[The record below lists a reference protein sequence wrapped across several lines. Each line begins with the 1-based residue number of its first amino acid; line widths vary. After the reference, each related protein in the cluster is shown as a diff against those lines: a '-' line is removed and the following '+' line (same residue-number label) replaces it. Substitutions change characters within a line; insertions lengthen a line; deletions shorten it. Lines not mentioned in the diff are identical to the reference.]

1 MNKRI
6 TIASALK
13 IIASGTRDQ
22 GLDCET
28 MQKFPRETAYLQR
41 KLHLTKMQ
49 CYIVAVMLDNAGD
62 PVSPDDLADHAEASR
77 IFILGLQ
84 NEMDMLVDRGVINV
98 VGGGRHDVWNMHYM
112 PSESLV
118 QAVSHNHELRPEVM
132 SDLTYE
138 EMWDRISGLLRACE
152 FDNLSFPL
160 MVEKVKKIMEGC
172 CHLDFCEKI
181 MSLNLNDADMILLL
195 IVCNALVNKADDY
208 VTTFDYNKILP
219 HSSCSMIV
227 KQFKNKTSDLVVKDI
242 LENVDNDE
250 EDFRLTVHGIL
261 LLLGEE
267 YVPEDRKEPKQT
279 PAPPKKQTIVP
290 KNMFY
295 NEDERKHILRLE
307 ALLCQDSF
315 VSIQQRM
322 KEAGLRTGFCCLFYG
337 APGTGKTETVLQM
350 ARRTGREIIRVDLS
364 SQKSMWVGESEKNIE
379 RIFADYRE
387 KLSQSELAPILLF
400 NEADAIFSKRHVGVN
415 SEVEQMAN
423 TMQNIL
429 LQNMENF
436 EGILIAT
443 TNLADNFDPAFH
455 RRFLYRI
462 EFKSPSAEVRKQIWR
477 SMLPDMDESNIKAM
491 AERFSISGGQIEN
504 AVRKTMIESIL
515 KGRPLSTDEIVA
527 ICEQEVQKK
536 RVTLKKLCV

>member
-6 TIASALK
+6 TIASALE
-13 IIASGTRDQ
+13 IIASETRDK

-28 MQKFPRETAYLQR
+28 MQKFPRETSYLQR

-98 VGGGRHDVWNMHYM
+98 VGGGRHNVWNMHYM

-138 EMWDRISGLLRACE
+138 EMWDRITDLLRACE

-172 CHLDFCEKI
+172 CHLDFCKKI
-181 MSLNLNDADMILLL
+181 ISLNLNDADMIMLL
-195 IVCNALVNKADDY
+195 IVCNALVNKEDDY

-242 LENVDNDE
+242 LENVDNNE

-350 ARRTGREIIRVDLS
+350 ARHTGREIIRVDLS

-504 AVRKTMIESIL
+504 AVRKIMIESIL
-515 KGRPLSTDEIVA
+515 KGCPLSTDEIVA

>member
-6 TIASALK
+6 TIASALE
-13 IIASGTRDQ
+13 IIASGTRDK

-28 MQKFPRETAYLQR
+28 MQKFPRETSYLQR

-62 PVSPDDLADHAEASR
+62 PVSPDDLADHAEANR
-77 IFILGLQ
+77 IFILGQ
-84 NEMDMLVDRGVINV
+84 QGEMDNLVERGIINV
-98 VGGGRHDVWNMHYM
+98 VGGGRHNVWNMHYM

-138 EMWDRISGLLRACE
+138 EMWDRITDLLRACE
-152 FDNLSFPL
+152 FNNLSFPL

-279 PAPPKKQTIVP
+279 PAPPNKQTIVP

-337 APGTGKTETVLQM
+337 APGTGKTETVLQI

-504 AVRKTMIESIL
+504 TVRKMMIESIL
-515 KGRPLSTDEIVA
+515 KGCPLSTDEIVA

>member
-1 MNKRI
+1 MNKKI
-6 TIASALK
+6 TIASALET
-13 IIASGTRDQ
+13 IASGTRDQ

-62 PVSPDDLADHAEASR
+62 SVSPDDLADHAEASR

-84 NEMDMLVDRGVINV
+84 DEMDKLVDRGVINV
-98 VGGGRHDVWNMHYM
+98 VGGGRHDIWNMHYM

-138 EMWDRISGLLRACE
+138 EMWDRITDLLRACE

-172 CHLDFCEKI
+172 CHLDFCKKI
-181 MSLNLNDADMILLL
+181 ISLNLNDADMIMLL
-195 IVCNALVNKADDY
+195 IVCNALVNKEDDY

-261 LLLGEE
+261 LLLGEK

-279 PAPPKKQTIVP
+279 PAPPNKQTIVP

-337 APGTGKTETVLQM
+337 APGTGKTETVLQI

-504 AVRKTMIESIL
+504 AVRKIMIESIL
-515 KGRPLSTDEIVA
+515 KGRPLNTDEIVA

>member
-1 MNKRI
+1 MKRI
-6 TIASALK
+6 TIASALE
-13 IIASGTRDQ
+13 IIASGTRNQ

-62 PVSPDDLADHAEASR
+62 PISPDDLADHAEANR

-98 VGGGRHDVWNMHYM
+98 VGGGRHNVWNMHYM

-138 EMWDRISGLLRACE
+138 EMWNRISGLLRACE

-208 VTTFDYNKILP
+208 VTTFDYNKIQP

-227 KQFKNKTSDLVVKDI
+227 RQFKNKTSDLVVKDI

-279 PAPPKKQTIVP
+279 PAPPNKQTIVP

-350 ARRTGREIIRVDLS
+350 ARHTGREIIRVDLS

-504 AVRKTMIESIL
+504 AVRKMMIESIL
-515 KGRPLSTDEIVA
+515 KGRPLNTDEVIA
-527 ICEQEVQKK
+527 ICEDEVQKK

>member
-1 MNKRI
+1 MKRI
-6 TIASALK
+6 TIASALE
-13 IIASGTRDQ
+13 IIASGTRNQ

-28 MQKFPRETAYLQR
+28 MQKFPIETAYLQR

-62 PVSPDDLADHAEASR
+62 PISPDDLADHAEANR

-98 VGGGRHDVWNMHYM
+98 VGGGRHNVWNMHYM

-138 EMWDRISGLLRACE
+138 EMWNRISGLLRACE

-227 KQFKNKTSDLVVKDI
+227 RQFRDKTSALVLKDI
-242 LENVDNDE
+242 LENNDDE
-250 EDFRLTVHGIL
+250 DEDFRLTVHGIL

-267 YVPEDRKEPKQT
+267 YVPEDRKEPKQP
-279 PAPPKKQTIVP
+279 PAPPNKQTIVP

-350 ARRTGREIIRVDLS
+350 ARHTGREIIRVDLS

-387 KLSQSELAPILLF
+387 RLSQSELAPILLF

-504 AVRKTMIESIL
+504 AVRKIMIESIL
-515 KGRPLSTDEIVA
+515 KGCPLSTDEIVA

>member
-6 TIASALK
+6 TIASALE
-13 IIASGTRDQ
+13 IIASGTRDK

-28 MQKFPRETAYLQR
+28 MQKFPRETSYLQR

-77 IFILGLQ
+77 IFILGQ
-84 NEMDMLVDRGVINV
+84 QGEMDMLVDRGVINV

-138 EMWDRISGLLRACE
+138 EMWNRILELLRACE

-172 CHLDFCEKI
+172 CHLDFCKKI
-181 MSLNLNDADMILLL
+181 ISLNLNDADMIMLL
-195 IVCNALVNKADDY
+195 IVCNALVNKEDDY

-219 HSSCSMIV
+219 HCSCSMIV

-279 PAPPKKQTIVP
+279 PAPPNKQTIVP

-337 APGTGKTETVLQM
+337 APGTGKTETVLQI

-504 AVRKTMIESIL
+504 AVRKIMIESIL
-515 KGRPLSTDEIVA
+515 KGCPLSTDEIVA

>member
-1 MNKRI
+1 MNKKI
-6 TIASALK
+6 TIASALET
-13 IIASGTRDQ
+13 IASGTRDQ

-84 NEMDMLVDRGVINV
+84 DEMDKLVDRGVINV

-138 EMWDRISGLLRACE
+138 EMWDRITDLLRACE

-279 PAPPKKQTIVP
+279 PAPPNKQTIVP

-350 ARRTGREIIRVDLS
+350 ARHTGREIIRVDLS

-504 AVRKTMIESIL
+504 AVRKIMIESIL
-515 KGRPLSTDEIVA
+515 KGCPLSTDEIVA

>member
-6 TIASALK
+6 TIASALE
-13 IIASGTRDQ
+13 IIASGTRDK

-28 MQKFPRETAYLQR
+28 MQKFPIETSYLQR

-77 IFILGLQ
+77 IFILGQ
-84 NEMDMLVDRGVINV
+84 QGEMDKLVERGIINV
-98 VGGGRHDVWNMHYM
+98 VGGGRHDIWNMHYM

-118 QAVSHNHELRPEVM
+118 QAVSHNYELRPEVM

-279 PAPPKKQTIVP
+279 PALPNKQTIVP

-387 KLSQSELAPILLF
+387 KLSQSELVPILLF

-504 AVRKTMIESIL
+504 AVRKMMIESIL
-515 KGRPLSTDEIVA
+515 KGCPLSTDEIVA

>member
-6 TIASALK
+6 TISSAME
-13 IIASGTRDQ
+13 IIASGTRNQ

-84 NEMDMLVDRGVINV
+84 DEMDKLVDRGVINV

-227 KQFKNKTSDLVVKDI
+227 RQFRDKTSTLVLKDI
-242 LENVDNDE
+242 LENNDDE
-250 EDFRLTVHGIL
+250 DEDFRLTVHGIL

-279 PAPPKKQTIVP
+279 PAPPNKQTIVP

-350 ARRTGREIIRVDLS
+350 ARHTGREIIRVDLS

-387 KLSQSELAPILLF
+387 RLSQSELAPILLF

-491 AERFSISGGQIEN
+491 AEWFSISGGQIEN
-504 AVRKTMIESIL
+504 AVRKIMIESIL
-515 KGRPLSTDEIVA
+515 KGCPLSTDEIVA

>member
-6 TIASALK
+6 TIASALE
-13 IIASGTRDQ
+13 IIASGTRDK

-28 MQKFPRETAYLQR
+28 MQKFPRETSYLQR

-77 IFILGLQ
+77 IFILGQ
-84 NEMDMLVDRGVINV
+84 QGEMDMLVDRGVINV

-138 EMWDRISGLLRACE
+138 EMWNRILELLRACE

-181 MSLNLNDADMILLL
+181 MSLNLNDADMIMLL
-195 IVCNALVNKADDY
+195 IVCNALVNKEDDY

-279 PAPPKKQTIVP
+279 PAPPNKQTIEP

-322 KEAGLRTGFCCLFYG
+322 KDAGLRTGFCCLFYG
-337 APGTGKTETVLQM
+337 APGTGKTETVLQI

-387 KLSQSELAPILLF
+387 KLSQSELVPILLF

-504 AVRKTMIESIL
+504 AVRKIMIESIL
-515 KGRPLSTDEIVA
+515 KGRPLNTDEVIA
-527 ICEQEVQKK
+527 ICEDEVQKK

>member
-6 TIASALK
+6 TIASALE
-13 IIASGTRDQ
+13 IIASGTRDK

-28 MQKFPRETAYLQR
+28 MQKFPRETSYLQR

-77 IFILGLQ
+77 IFILGQ
-84 NEMDMLVDRGVINV
+84 QGEMDKLVDRGVINV

-138 EMWDRISGLLRACE
+138 EMWNRILELLRACE

-172 CHLDFCEKI
+172 CHLDFCKKI
-181 MSLNLNDADMILLL
+181 ISLNLNDADMILLL
-195 IVCNALVNKADDY
+195 IVCNALVNKEDDY

-219 HSSCSMIV
+219 QSSCSMIV
-227 KQFKNKTSDLVVKDI
+227 KQFRDKTSDLVVKDI

-279 PAPPKKQTIVP
+279 PAPPNKQTIVP

-337 APGTGKTETVLQM
+337 APGTGKTETVLQI

-504 AVRKTMIESIL
+504 AVRKIMIESIL

>member
-1 MNKRI
+1 MKRI
-6 TIASALK
+6 TIASALE
-13 IIASGTRDQ
+13 IIASGTRDK

-28 MQKFPRETAYLQR
+28 MQKFLRETAYLQR

-138 EMWDRISGLLRACE
+138 EMWDRITDLLRACE

-181 MSLNLNDADMILLL
+181 MSLNLNDADMIMLL
-195 IVCNALVNKADDY
+195 IVCNALVNKEDDY

-227 KQFKNKTSDLVVKDI
+227 RQFRDKTSALVLKDI
-242 LENVDNDE
+242 LENNDDE
-250 EDFRLTVHGIL
+250 DEDFRLTVHGIL

-279 PAPPKKQTIVP
+279 PAPPNKQTIVP

-350 ARRTGREIIRVDLS
+350 ARHTGREIIRVDLS

-400 NEADAIFSKRHVGVN
+400 NEADAIFSKRHVGVS

-477 SMLPDMDESNIKAM
+477 SMMPDMDESNIKAM

-504 AVRKTMIESIL
+504 AVRKMMIESIL
-515 KGRPLSTDEIVA
+515 KGCPLNTDEVIA
-527 ICEQEVQKK
+527 ICEDEVQKK
-536 RVTLKKLCV
+536 RVSLKKLCV

>member
-1 MNKRI
+1 MKRI
-6 TIASALK
+6 TIASALE
-13 IIASGTRDQ
+13 IIASGTRDK

-28 MQKFPRETAYLQR
+28 MQKFLRETAYLQR

-62 PVSPDDLADHAEASR
+62 PISPDDLADHAEASR

-227 KQFKNKTSDLVVKDI
+227 RQFRDKTSALVLKDI
-242 LENVDNDE
+242 LENNDE
-250 EDFRLTVHGIL
+250 EDEDFRLTVHGIL

-279 PAPPKKQTIVP
+279 PAPPNKQTIVP

-350 ARRTGREIIRVDLS
+350 ARHTGREIIRIDLS

-504 AVRKTMIESIL
+504 AVRKMMIESIL
-515 KGRPLSTDEIVA
+515 KGRPLDTDEVIA
-527 ICEQEVQKK
+527 ICEDEVQKK
-536 RVTLKKLCV
+536 IVSLKKLCV

>member
-1 MNKRI
+1 MNKRM
-6 TIASALK
+6 TIASALES
-13 IIASGTRDQ
+13 IASGTLDQ
-22 GLDCET
+22 GLDCEA
-28 MQKFPRETAYLQR
+28 MQRFPKETAYLQR

-49 CYIVAVMLDNAGD
+49 CYIVAVMLHNAGV
-62 PVSPDDLADHAEASR
+62 PISPTDIADHAEANR
-77 IFILGLQ
+77 IFILGQ
-84 NEMDMLVDRGVINV
+84 QGEMDKLVERGIINV
-98 VGGGRHDVWNMHYM
+98 VGGDRHDIWNMHYM

-118 QAVSHNHELRPEVM
+118 LAVSHNHELRPEVM
-132 SDLTYE
+132 SDLTSE
-138 EMWDRISGLLRACE
+138 EMWERITNLLHACD
-152 FDNLSFPL
+152 FDNLSYPL
-160 MVEKVKKIMEGC
+160 MLGKMKTMMSEC
-172 CHLDFCEKI
+172 QHLDFCKKI
-181 MSLNLNDADMILLL
+181 ISLNLNDADMIMLL
-195 IVCNALVNKADDY
+195 IVCNALVNKEDDY

-267 YVPEDRKEPKQT
+267 YVPEDRKKPKQT
-279 PAPPKKQTIVP
+279 PAPPNKQTIVP

-337 APGTGKTETVLQM
+337 APGTGKTETVLQI

-491 AERFSISGGQIEN
+491 AERFSISG
-504 AVRKTMIESIL
+504 
-515 KGRPLSTDEIVA
+515 
-527 ICEQEVQKK
+527 
-536 RVTLKKLCV
+536 

>member
-1 MNKRI
+1 MNKRM
-6 TIASALK
+6 TIASALES
-13 IIASGTRDQ
+13 IASGTLDQ

-28 MQKFPRETAYLQR
+28 MQRFPKETAYLQR

-62 PVSPDDLADHAEASR
+62 PVSPDDLADHAEANR

-84 NEMDMLVDRGVINV
+84 NEMDKLVERGIINV
-98 VGGGRHDVWNMHYM
+98 VGGDRHDIWNMHYM

-118 QAVSHNHELRPEVM
+118 LAVSHNHELRPEVM
-132 SDLTYE
+132 SDLTSE
-138 EMWDRISGLLRACE
+138 EMWERITNLLHACD
-152 FDNLSFPL
+152 FDNLSYPL
-160 MVEKVKKIMEGC
+160 MLGKMKTMMSEC
-172 CHLDFCEKI
+172 QHLDFCKKI
-181 MSLNLNDADMILLL
+181 ISLNLNDADMIMLL
-195 IVCNALVNKADDY
+195 IVCNALVNKEDDY

-250 EDFRLTVHGIL
+250 EYFRLTVHGIL
-261 LLLGEE
+261 ILLGEE

-279 PAPPKKQTIVP
+279 PAPPNKQTIVP

-295 NEDERKHILRLE
+295 NEDEQKHILRLE

-337 APGTGKTETVLQM
+337 APGTGKTETVLQI
-350 ARRTGREIIRVDLS
+350 ARRTRREIIRVDLS

-387 KLSQSELAPILLF
+387 KLSQSELVPILLF

-504 AVRKTMIESIL
+504 AVRKIMIESIL
-515 KGRPLSTDEIVA
+515 KGCPLSTDEIVA

>member
-6 TIASALK
+6 TIASALE

-28 MQKFPRETAYLQR
+28 MQKFPRETSYLQR

-98 VGGGRHDVWNMHYM
+98 VGGGRHDIWNMHYM

-118 QAVSHNHELRPEVM
+118 LAVSHNHELRPEVM
-132 SDLTYE
+132 SDLTSE
-138 EMWDRISGLLRACE
+138 EMWERITNLLHACD
-152 FDNLSFPL
+152 FDNLSYP
-160 MVEKVKKIMEGC
+160 IMLGKMKTMMSEC
-172 CHLDFCEKI
+172 QHLDFCKKI
-181 MSLNLNDADMILLL
+181 ISLNLNDTDMIMLL
-195 IVCNALVNKADDY
+195 IVCNALVSKEDDY

-279 PAPPKKQTIVP
+279 PAPPNKQTIVP

-350 ARRTGREIIRVDLS
+350 ARHTGREIIRVDLS

-504 AVRKTMIESIL
+504 AVRKMMIESIL
-515 KGRPLSTDEIVA
+515 KGRPLSTDEIFA

>member
-6 TIASALK
+6 TIASALE
-13 IIASGTRDQ
+13 IIASGTRDK

-28 MQKFPRETAYLQR
+28 MQKFPIETSYLQR

-77 IFILGLQ
+77 IFILGQ
-84 NEMDMLVDRGVINV
+84 QGEMDKLVERGIINV
-98 VGGGRHDVWNMHYM
+98 VGGGRHDIWNMHYM

-118 QAVSHNHELRPEVM
+118 QAVSHNYELRPEVM

-242 LENVDNDE
+242 LENVDNNE

-279 PAPPKKQTIVP
+279 PALPNKQTIVP

-387 KLSQSELAPILLF
+387 KLSQSELVPILLF

-504 AVRKTMIESIL
+504 AVRKMMIESIL
-515 KGRPLSTDEIVA
+515 KGCPLSTDEIVA

>member
-84 NEMDMLVDRGVINV
+84 DEMDKLVDRGVINV
-98 VGGGRHDVWNMHYM
+98 VGGGRHDIWNMHYM
-112 PSESLV
+112 PSESLI

-227 KQFKNKTSDLVVKDI
+227 RQFRDKTSALVLKDI
-242 LENVDNDE
+242 LENNDDE
-250 EDFRLTVHGIL
+250 DEDFRLTVHGIL
-261 LLLGEE
+261 LLLGDE

-279 PAPPKKQTIVP
+279 PAPPNKQTIVP

-350 ARRTGREIIRVDLS
+350 ARHTGREIIRVDLS

-387 KLSQSELAPILLF
+387 KLSQSELVPILLF

-504 AVRKTMIESIL
+504 AVRKMMIESIL
-515 KGRPLSTDEIVA
+515 KGRPLNTNEVIA
-527 ICEQEVQKK
+527 ICEDEVQKK
-536 RVTLKKLCV
+536 RVSLKKLCV

>member
-1 MNKRI
+1 MKRI
-6 TIASALK
+6 TIASALE
-13 IIASGTRDQ
+13 IIASGTRNQ

-84 NEMDMLVDRGVINV
+84 DEMDKLVNRGVINV
-98 VGGGRHDVWNMHYM
+98 VGGGRHDIWNMHYM

-118 QAVSHNHELRPEVM
+118 LAVSHNHELRPEVM

-138 EMWDRISGLLRACE
+138 EMWNRISGLLRACE

-172 CHLDFCEKI
+172 CHLDFCKKI
-181 MSLNLNDADMILLL
+181 ISLNLNDADMIMLL

-227 KQFKNKTSDLVVKDI
+227 RQFRDKTSDLVVKDI

-279 PAPPKKQTIVP
+279 PAPPNKQTIVP

-350 ARRTGREIIRVDLS
+350 ARHTGREIIRVDLS

-387 KLSQSELAPILLF
+387 RLSQSELAPILLF

-504 AVRKTMIESIL
+504 AVRKMMIESIL
-515 KGRPLSTDEIVA
+515 KGRPLNTDEVIA
-527 ICEQEVQKK
+527 ICEDEVQKK
-536 RVTLKKLCV
+536 RVSLKKLCV

>member
-13 IIASGTRDQ
+13 IIASWTRDQ

-84 NEMDMLVDRGVINV
+84 DEMDKLVDRGVINV
-98 VGGGRHDVWNMHYM
+98 VGGGRHDIWNMHYM

-138 EMWDRISGLLRACE
+138 EMWDRVSGLLRACE

-227 KQFKNKTSDLVVKDI
+227 RQFRDKTSALVLKDI
-242 LENVDNDE
+242 LENNDDE
-250 EDFRLTVHGIL
+250 DEDFRLTVHGIL

-279 PAPPKKQTIVP
+279 PAPPNKQTIVP

-350 ARRTGREIIRVDLS
+350 ARHTGREIIRVDLS

-387 KLSQSELAPILLF
+387 RLSQSELAPILLF

-504 AVRKTMIESIL
+504 AVRKMMIESIL
-515 KGRPLSTDEIVA
+515 KGRPLNTDEVIA
-527 ICEQEVQKK
+527 ICEDEVQKK
-536 RVTLKKLCV
+536 RVSLKKLCV

>member
-6 TIASALK
+6 TIASALE
-13 IIASGTRDQ
+13 IIASGTRDK

-28 MQKFPRETAYLQR
+28 MQKFPIETSYLQR

-77 IFILGLQ
+77 IFILGQ
-84 NEMDMLVDRGVINV
+84 QGEMDKLVERGIINV
-98 VGGGRHDVWNMHYM
+98 VGGGRHDIWNMHYM

-118 QAVSHNHELRPEVM
+118 QAVSHNYELRPEVM

-242 LENVDNDE
+242 LENVDNNE

-261 LLLGEE
+261 LLLSEE

-279 PAPPKKQTIVP
+279 PALPNKQTIVP

-387 KLSQSELAPILLF
+387 KLSQSELVPILLF

-504 AVRKTMIESIL
+504 AVRKMMIESIL
-515 KGRPLSTDEIVA
+515 KGCPLSTDEIVA

>member
-6 TIASALK
+6 TIASALE
-13 IIASGTRDQ
+13 IIASGTRDK

-28 MQKFPRETAYLQR
+28 MQKFPRETSYLQR

-172 CHLDFCEKI
+172 CHLDFCKKI
-181 MSLNLNDADMILLL
+181 ISLNLNDADMIMLL
-195 IVCNALVNKADDY
+195 IVCNALVNKEDDY

-279 PAPPKKQTIVP
+279 PAPPNKQTIVP

-350 ARRTGREIIRVDLS
+350 ARHTGREIIRVDLS

-504 AVRKTMIESIL
+504 AVRKMMIESIL
-515 KGRPLSTDEIVA
+515 KGRPLSTDEIFA

>member
-6 TIASALK
+6 TIASALE
-13 IIASGTRDQ
+13 IIASGTRDK

-28 MQKFPRETAYLQR
+28 MQKFPRETSYLQR

-84 NEMDMLVDRGVINV
+84 DEMDMLVDRGVINV

-138 EMWDRISGLLRACE
+138 EMWNRISGLLRACE

-172 CHLDFCEKI
+172 QHLDFCKKI
-181 MSLNLNDADMILLL
+181 ISLNLNDADMIMLL
-195 IVCNALVNKADDY
+195 IVCNALVNKEDDY

-279 PAPPKKQTIVP
+279 PAPPNKQTIVP

-337 APGTGKTETVLQM
+337 APGTGKTETVLQI

-515 KGRPLSTDEIVA
+515 KGRPLSTDEIVV

>member
-1 MNKRI
+1 MKRI
-6 TIASALK
+6 TIASALE
-13 IIASGTRDQ
+13 IIASGTRDK

-28 MQKFPRETAYLQR
+28 MQKFLRETAYLQR

-84 NEMDMLVDRGVINV
+84 DEMDKLVNRGVINV
-98 VGGGRHDVWNMHYM
+98 VGGGRHDIWNMHYM

-227 KQFKNKTSDLVVKDI
+227 RQFREKTSALVLKDI
-242 LENVDNDE
+242 LENNDD
-250 EDFRLTVHGIL
+250 EDDEFRLTVHGIL

-279 PAPPKKQTIVP
+279 PAPPNKQTIVP

-337 APGTGKTETVLQM
+337 APGTGKTETVLQI

-477 SMLPDMDESNIKAM
+477 SMMPDMDESNIKAM

-504 AVRKTMIESIL
+504 AVRKMMIESIL
-515 KGRPLSTDEIVA
+515 KGRPLNTDEVIA
-527 ICEQEVQKK
+527 ICEDEVQKK
-536 RVTLKKLCV
+536 RVSLKKLCV

>member
-1 MNKRI
+1 MKRI
-6 TIASALK
+6 TIASALE

-84 NEMDMLVDRGVINV
+84 DEMDKLVDRGVINV
-98 VGGGRHDVWNMHYM
+98 VGGGRHDIWNMHYM

-138 EMWDRISGLLRACE
+138 EMWNRVSGLLRACE

-227 KQFKNKTSDLVVKDI
+227 RQFRDKTSALVLKDI
-242 LENVDNDE
+242 LENNDDE
-250 EDFRLTVHGIL
+250 DEDFRLTVHGIL

-267 YVPEDRKEPKQT
+267 YVPEDRKEPEQP
-279 PAPPKKQTIVP
+279 PAPPNKQTIVP

-322 KEAGLRTGFCCLFYG
+322 REAGLRTGFCCLFYG

-400 NEADAIFSKRHVGVN
+400 NEADAIFSKRHVGVS

-477 SMLPDMDESNIKAM
+477 SMMPDMDESNIKAM

-504 AVRKTMIESIL
+504 AVRKMMIESIL
-515 KGRPLSTDEIVA
+515 KGRPLNTDEVIA
-527 ICEQEVQKK
+527 ICEDEVQKK
-536 RVTLKKLCV
+536 RVSLKKLCV

>member
-1 MNKRI
+1 MKRI

-84 NEMDMLVDRGVINV
+84 DEMDKLVDRGVINV
-98 VGGGRHDVWNMHYM
+98 VGGGRHDIWNMHYM

-172 CHLDFCEKI
+172 CHLYFCEKI

-227 KQFKNKTSDLVVKDI
+227 RQFRDKTSDLVVKDI

-279 PAPPKKQTIVP
+279 PAPPNKQTIVP

-350 ARRTGREIIRVDLS
+350 ARHTGREIIRVDLS

-387 KLSQSELAPILLF
+387 RLSQSELAPILLF

-504 AVRKTMIESIL
+504 AVRKMMIESIL
-515 KGRPLSTDEIVA
+515 KGCPLSTDEIVA

>member
-6 TIASALK
+6 TIASALE
-13 IIASGTRDQ
+13 IIASGTRDK

-28 MQKFPRETAYLQR
+28 MKKFPRETSYLQR

-49 CYIVAVMLDNAGD
+49 CYIVAVMLDNAGN
-62 PVSPDDLADHAEASR
+62 PVSPDDLADHAEANR

-98 VGGGRHDVWNMHYM
+98 VGGGRHNVWNMHYM

-138 EMWDRISGLLRACE
+138 EMWDRITDLLRACE

-172 CHLDFCEKI
+172 CHLDFCKKI
-181 MSLNLNDADMILLL
+181 ISLNLNDADMIMLL
-195 IVCNALVNKADDY
+195 IVCNALVNKEDDY

-242 LENVDNDE
+242 LKNVDNDE

-279 PAPPKKQTIVP
+279 PAPPNKQTIVP

-350 ARRTGREIIRVDLS
+350 ARHTGREIIRVDLS

-387 KLSQSELAPILLF
+387 KLSQSELVPILLF

-504 AVRKTMIESIL
+504 AVRKIMIESIL
-515 KGRPLSTDEIVA
+515 KGRPLNTDEIIA
-527 ICEQEVQKK
+527 ICEDEVQKK
-536 RVTLKKLCV
+536 IVSLKKLCV

>member
-1 MNKRI
+1 MKRI
-6 TIASALK
+6 TIASALE
-13 IIASGTRDQ
+13 IIASGTRNQ

-62 PVSPDDLADHAEASR
+62 PISPDDLADHAEASR

-181 MSLNLNDADMILLL
+181 MSLNLNDADMIMLL
-195 IVCNALVNKADDY
+195 IVCNALVNKEDDY

-227 KQFKNKTSDLVVKDI
+227 RQFRDKTSALVLKDI
-242 LENVDNDE
+242 LENNDDE
-250 EDFRLTVHGIL
+250 DEDFRLTVHGIL

-279 PAPPKKQTIVP
+279 PAPPNKQTIVP

-387 KLSQSELAPILLF
+387 KLSQSDLAPILLF

-504 AVRKTMIESIL
+504 AVRKMMIESIL
-515 KGRPLSTDEIVA
+515 KGRPLNTDEVIA
-527 ICEQEVQKK
+527 ICEDEVQKK
-536 RVTLKKLCV
+536 RVSLKKLCV

>member
-1 MNKRI
+1 MNKKI
-6 TIASALK
+6 TIASALE
-13 IIASGTRDQ
+13 IIASGTRDK

-28 MQKFPRETAYLQR
+28 MQKFPRETSYLQR

-77 IFILGLQ
+77 IFILGQQ
-84 NEMDMLVDRGVINV
+84 NEMDMLVDRGIINV

-138 EMWDRISGLLRACE
+138 EMWNRILELLRACE

-172 CHLDFCEKI
+172 CHLDFCKKI
-181 MSLNLNDADMILLL
+181 ISLNLNDADMIMLL
-195 IVCNALVNKADDY
+195 IVCNALVNKEDDY

-279 PAPPKKQTIVP
+279 PAPPNKQTIVP

-337 APGTGKTETVLQM
+337 APGTGKTETVLQI
-350 ARRTGREIIRVDLS
+350 ARHTGREIIRVDLS

-504 AVRKTMIESIL
+504 AVRKIMIESIL
-515 KGRPLSTDEIVA
+515 KGRPLNTDEVIA
-527 ICEQEVQKK
+527 ICEDEVQKK
-536 RVTLKKLCV
+536 RVSLKKLCV

>member
-6 TIASALK
+6 TIASALE
-13 IIASGTRDQ
+13 IIASGTRDK

-28 MQKFPRETAYLQR
+28 MQKFPRETSYLQR

-98 VGGGRHDVWNMHYM
+98 VGGGRHNFWNMHYM

-138 EMWDRISGLLRACE
+138 EMWDRITDLLRACE

-227 KQFKNKTSDLVVKDI
+227 KQFRDKTSALVLKDI
-242 LENVDNDE
+242 LENNDD
-250 EDFRLTVHGIL
+250 EDDEFRLTVHGIL
-261 LLLGEE
+261 LFLGEE
-267 YVPEDRKEPKQT
+267 YVPEDRKEPEQP

-504 AVRKTMIESIL
+504 AVRKMMIESIL
-515 KGRPLSTDEIVA
+515 KGRPLSTDEIFA

>member
-6 TIASALK
+6 TIASALE
-13 IIASGTRDQ
+13 IIASGTRDK

-28 MQKFPRETAYLQR
+28 MQKFPRETSYLQR

-62 PVSPDDLADHAEASR
+62 PVSPDDLADHAEANR
-77 IFILGLQ
+77 IFILGQ
-84 NEMDMLVDRGVINV
+84 QGEMDMLVDRGVINV

-138 EMWDRISGLLRACE
+138 EMWNRILELLRACE

-181 MSLNLNDADMILLL
+181 MSLNLNDADMIMLL
-195 IVCNALVNKADDY
+195 IVCNALVNKEDDY

-219 HSSCSMIV
+219 HCSCSMIV

-279 PAPPKKQTIVP
+279 PAPPNKQTIVP

-322 KEAGLRTGFCCLFYG
+322 KDAGLRTGFCCLFYG
-337 APGTGKTETVLQM
+337 APGTGKTETVLQI
-350 ARRTGREIIRVDLS
+350 ARRTEREIIRVDLS

-504 AVRKTMIESIL
+504 AVRKIMIESIL
-515 KGRPLSTDEIVA
+515 KGRPLNTDEVIA
-527 ICEQEVQKK
+527 ICEDEVQKK

>member
-6 TIASALK
+6 TIASALE
-13 IIASGTRDQ
+13 IIASGTRDK

-28 MQKFPRETAYLQR
+28 MQKFPRETSYLQR

-62 PVSPDDLADHAEASR
+62 PVSPDDLADHAEANR

-84 NEMDMLVDRGVINV
+84 NEMDILVDRGVINV
-98 VGGGRHDVWNMHYM
+98 VGGGRHDIWNMHYM

-138 EMWDRISGLLRACE
+138 EMWDRITDLLRACE

-227 KQFKNKTSDLVVKDI
+227 KQFRDKTSDLVVKDI
-242 LENVDNDE
+242 LENSDDE
-250 EDFRLTVHGIL
+250 DDEFRLTVHGIL

-267 YVPEDRKEPKQT
+267 YVPEDRKEPKQP
-279 PAPPKKQTIVP
+279 PAPPNKQTIVP

-307 ALLCQDSF
+307 ALLSKDSF

-350 ARRTGREIIRVDLS
+350 ARHTGREIIRVDLS

-455 RRFLYRI
+455 RRFLYHI

-477 SMLPDMDESNIKAM
+477 SMLPNMDESNIKAM

-504 AVRKTMIESIL
+504 AVRKIMIESIL
-515 KGRPLSTDEIVA
+515 KGCPLSTDEIVA

>member
-6 TIASALK
+6 TIASALE
-13 IIASGTRDQ
+13 IIASGTRDK

-28 MQKFPRETAYLQR
+28 MQKFPRETSYLQR

-77 IFILGLQ
+77 IFILGQQ

-138 EMWDRISGLLRACE
+138 EMWNRILELLRACE

-195 IVCNALVNKADDY
+195 IVCNALVNKEDDY

-279 PAPPKKQTIVP
+279 PAPPNKQTIVP

-350 ARRTGREIIRVDLS
+350 ARHTGREIIRVDLS

-504 AVRKTMIESIL
+504 AVRKMMIESIL

>member
-6 TIASALK
+6 TIASALE
-13 IIASGTRDQ
+13 IIASGTRDK

-28 MQKFPRETAYLQR
+28 MQKFSRETSYLQR

-62 PVSPDDLADHAEASR
+62 PVSPDDLADHAEANR

-84 NEMDMLVDRGVINV
+84 NEMDKLVERGIINV
-98 VGGGRHDVWNMHYM
+98 VGGDRHDIWNMHYM

-118 QAVSHNHELRPEVM
+118 LAVSHNHELRPEVM
-132 SDLTYE
+132 SDLTSE
-138 EMWDRISGLLRACE
+138 EMWERITNLLHACD
-152 FDNLSFPL
+152 FDNLSYPL
-160 MVEKVKKIMEGC
+160 MLGKMKTMMSEC
-172 CHLDFCEKI
+172 QHLDFCKKI
-181 MSLNLNDADMILLL
+181 ISLNLNDADMIMLL
-195 IVCNALVNKADDY
+195 IVCNALVNKEDDY

-250 EDFRLTVHGIL
+250 EDFRLTVHGIF

-267 YVPEDRKEPKQT
+267 YVPEDRKEPKLT
-279 PAPPKKQTIVP
+279 PAPPNKQTIVP

-307 ALLCQDSF
+307 ALLSKDSF

-337 APGTGKTETVLQM
+337 APGTGKTETVLQI

-387 KLSQSELAPILLF
+387 KLSKSELAPILLF

-504 AVRKTMIESIL
+504 AVRKIMIESIL
-515 KGRPLSTDEIVA
+515 KGCPLSTDEIVA

>member
-6 TIASALK
+6 TIASALE
-13 IIASGTRDQ
+13 IIASGTRDK

-84 NEMDMLVDRGVINV
+84 DEMDKLVDRGVINV
-98 VGGGRHDVWNMHYM
+98 VGGGRHDIWNMHYM

-138 EMWDRISGLLRACE
+138 EMWDRVSGLLRACE

-172 CHLDFCEKI
+172 CHLYFCEKI

-227 KQFKNKTSDLVVKDI
+227 RQFREKTSALVLKDI
-242 LENVDNDE
+242 LENNDD
-250 EDFRLTVHGIL
+250 EDDEFRLTVHGIL

-279 PAPPKKQTIVP
+279 PAPPNKQTIVP
-290 KNMFY
+290 KIMFY
-295 NEDERKHILRLE
+295 NEDEQKHILRLE

-337 APGTGKTETVLQM
+337 APGTGKTETVLQI

-491 AERFSISGGQIEN
+491 AERFSISGGQTEN
-504 AVRKTMIESIL
+504 AVRKMMIESIL
-515 KGRPLSTDEIVA
+515 KGCPLNTDEVIA
-527 ICEQEVQKK
+527 ICEDEVQKK
-536 RVTLKKLCV
+536 RVSLKKLCV

>member
-1 MNKRI
+1 MKRI
-6 TIASALK
+6 TIASALE
-13 IIASGTRDQ
+13 IIASGTRNQ

-84 NEMDMLVDRGVINV
+84 NEMDKLVNRGVINV
-98 VGGGRHDVWNMHYM
+98 VGGGRHDIWNMHYM

-138 EMWDRISGLLRACE
+138 EMWNRVSGLLRACE

-208 VTTFDYNKILP
+208 VTTFDYNKTLP

-227 KQFKNKTSDLVVKDI
+227 RQFREKTSALVLKDI
-242 LENVDNDE
+242 LENNDD
-250 EDFRLTVHGIL
+250 EDDEFRLTVHGIL

-279 PAPPKKQTIVP
+279 PAPPNKQTIVP

-337 APGTGKTETVLQM
+337 APGTGKTETVLQI

-477 SMLPDMDESNIKAM
+477 SMMPDMDESNIKAM

-504 AVRKTMIESIL
+504 AVRKMMIESIL
-515 KGRPLSTDEIVA
+515 KGRPLNTDEVIA
-527 ICEQEVQKK
+527 ICEDEVQKK
-536 RVTLKKLCV
+536 IVSLKKLCV

>member
-6 TIASALK
+6 TIASALE
-13 IIASGTRDQ
+13 IIASGTRDK

-28 MQKFPRETAYLQR
+28 MQKFPRETSYLQR

-62 PVSPDDLADHAEASR
+62 PVSPDDLADHAEANR

-138 EMWDRISGLLRACE
+138 EMWNRILELLHACE

-172 CHLDFCEKI
+172 CHLDFCKKI

-279 PAPPKKQTIVP
+279 PAPPNKQTIVP

-337 APGTGKTETVLQM
+337 APGTGKTETVLQI

-504 AVRKTMIESIL
+504 AVRKIMIESIL
-515 KGRPLSTDEIVA
+515 KGRPLNTDEVIA
-527 ICEQEVQKK
+527 ICEDEVQKK

>member
-6 TIASALK
+6 TIASALE
-13 IIASGTRDQ
+13 IIASGTRDK

-28 MQKFPRETAYLQR
+28 MQKFPRETSYLQR

-77 IFILGLQ
+77 IFILGQQ

-138 EMWDRISGLLRACE
+138 EQ
-152 FDNLSFPL
+152 P
-160 MVEKVKKIMEGC
+160 
-172 CHLDFCEKI
+172 
-181 MSLNLNDADMILLL
+181 
-195 IVCNALVNKADDY
+195 
-208 VTTFDYNKILP
+208 
-219 HSSCSMIV
+219 
-227 KQFKNKTSDLVVKDI
+227 
-242 LENVDNDE
+242 
-250 EDFRLTVHGIL
+250 
-261 LLLGEE
+261 
-267 YVPEDRKEPKQT
+267 
-279 PAPPKKQTIVP
+279 PAPPNKQTIVP

-307 ALLCQDSF
+307 ALLCKDSF

-322 KEAGLRTGFCCLFYG
+322 REAGLRTGFCCLFYG

-350 ARRTGREIIRVDLS
+350 ARHTGREIIRVDLS

-477 SMLPDMDESNIKAM
+477 SMLPNMDESNIKAM

-504 AVRKTMIESIL
+504 AVRKIMIESIL
-515 KGRPLSTDEIVA
+515 KGCPLSTDEIVA

>member
-6 TIASALK
+6 TIASALE

-84 NEMDMLVDRGVINV
+84 DEMDMLVERGVINV

-132 SDLTYE
+132 SDLTSE
-138 EMWDRISGLLRACE
+138 EMWERITNLLHACD
-152 FDNLSFPL
+152 FDNLSYPL
-160 MVEKVKKIMEGC
+160 MLGKMKTIMSEC
-172 CHLDFCEKI
+172 QHLDFCKKI
-181 MSLNLNDADMILLL
+181 ISLNLNDADMIMLL

-350 ARRTGREIIRVDLS
+350 ARHTGREIIRVDLS

-504 AVRKTMIESIL
+504 AVRKMMIESIL

-536 RVTLKKLCV
+536 WVTLKKLCV